1 MATTIE
7 SIKLPQQAKDQLIR
21 LKRIT
26 GIEQWNILCRW
37 AFCLS
42 IAEKRNPPREHV
54 PTDSSIEMTWRTF
67 AGEHAAAYQVLLT
80 IRAKEEDILEDKDE
94 MANFLRAHIVRG
106 IGYLTARRE
115 LNSIANLASIAIEGI
130 HD

>member
-1 MATTIE
+1 MATAVE

-26 GIEQWNILCRW
+26 GIDQWNILCRW

-42 IAEKRNPPREHV
+42 IAEKRNPPREHIA
-54 PTDSSIEMTWRTF
+54 TDSSIEMTWRTF
-67 AGEHAAAYQVLLT
+67 AGDHSSIYRALLLK
-80 IRAKEEDILEDKDE
+80 RAKEEEILEDKE
-94 MANFLRAHIVRG
+94 AMANFLRAHIVRG
-106 IGYLTARRE
+106 ISYLTARRE
-115 LNSIANLASIAIEGI
+115 LKSIANLASIAIEGI